1 MGYHDH
7 ESDLIQNLIF
17 MGLDAILAGEWVKAL
32 QYFNKVPQ
40 FTDTYMQN
48 KY

>member
-1 MGYHDH
+1 
-7 ESDLIQNLIF
+7 